1 MYIHLGE
8 QISVHDSSVIGI
20 FDIENTT
27 IGQDTRALLH
37 RLEDEKN
44 VVNVSQDMPKS
55 FILCEDEN
63 GENAYVSPISAAT
76 LRKRAA
82 KLY

>member
-8 QISVHDSSVIGI
+8 QISVHDTSVIGI

-37 RLEDEKN
+37 RLESEHR
-44 VVNVSQDMPKS
+44 VVSVSEEMPKS
-55 FILCEDEN
+55 FVLCENEN

>member
-27 IGQDTRALLH
+27 IGQDTRALRH